1 MGAESES
8 GGRPELDDQVRLLL
22 ETKGVNAAA
31 THALRALG
39 PEILGFIVGVVRNR
53 DDANEIFSATSERL
67 WRSLPCFQQRCSL
80 RTWTYVIARHEIA
93 RFYDSERRHCAGR
106 VPISEIE
113 DVVAA
118 LTTQTRQTQPLTE
131 LRDKFTKLRDDLPV
145 DDRMLLVLRVD
156 RQLPWDAIAL
166 AFADAPEACGDD
178 ERKREAARLRKRF
191 QIVRDRLMARVRAEG
206 LVT

>member
-1 MGAESES
+1 MGEEIGCA
-8 GGRPELDDQVRLLL
+8 GRSELDDRVQLLL
-22 ETKGVNAAA
+22 ETKGVNAAT

-39 PEILGFIVGVVRNR
+39 PEVLGFIVGVVRDR

-67 WRSLPCFQQRCSL
+67 WRSLPGFQRRCSL
-80 RTWTYVIARHEIA
+80 RTWTYVIARHEIT

-106 VPISEIE
+106 VPVSEIE

-118 LTTQTRQTQPLTE
+118 LTTQARPTQPLTE
-131 LRDKFTKLRDDLPV
+131 LRDKFTKLRDELSA
-145 DDRMLLVLRVD
+145 DDRMLLVMRVD

-166 AFADAPEACGDD
+166 AFVDSPEGCGDD

-191 QIVRDRLMARVRAEG
+191 QLVREKLNARARQEG